1 MAALTSH
8 VPVEVRAAS
17 EGEGRAVSRLWREL
31 WEAHEGWGG
40 YAATRDE
47 RAYARLA
54 SRLDEDARIRS
65 GHPVLGRHVHL
76 VASAGGEI
84 VGQVEGWLERQGAD
98 QETPLTCEVRSL
110 IVSHRARKLGL
121 ARALIDALGA
131 HARDFAQGTPVLLAA
146 EVLEPN
152 PAHTFYERLG
162 FRPVSWTTR
171 IATDVRAL
179 RLAGL
184 GGVGGQRGDSSSGRS
199 RVVARTATPDDAV
212 PIALL
217 ETVLAGRR
225 RRAKDAR
232 FDRPRALD
240 ATIASAIAAHLGR
253 RQRSPSEPIELVAT
267 YDEHVRGNGCFV
279 TSWLDYPF
287 APARRALLGRI
298 AVDPAATD
306 PSPLVEPLV
315 TQGARLA
322 AEQEAPWMEI
332 TDLDAPGQPLYSSTL
347 ALGAKPWSRIVVKP
361 AA

>member
-1 MAALTSH
+1 MAALTSR

-31 WEAHEGWGG
+31 WEAHESWGG

-84 VGQVEGWLERQGAD
+84 VAQVEGWLERQGAD
-98 QETPLTCEVRSL
+98 PETPLTCEVRSL

-121 ARALIDALGA
+121 ARALIDSLGA
-131 HARDFAQGTPVLLAA
+131 HAREFARGTPVLLAA

-162 FRPVSWTTR
+162 FRAVSWTTR
-171 IATDVRAL
+171 IATDSRAL
-179 RLAGL
+179 RVA
-184 GGVGGQRGDSSSGRS
+184 RS
-199 RVVARTATPDDAV
+199 RVVARAATPDDAV

-315 TQGARLA
+315 AQGARLA

>member
-8 VPVEVRAAS
+8 PTIEVRAAA
-17 EGEGRAVSRLWREL
+17 EGEGRAIARLWREL

-40 YAATRDE
+40 YAATRDD

-54 SRLDEDARIRS
+54 TRLDEDARIRG

-76 VASAGGEI
+76 IALAGGE
-84 VGQVEGWLERQGAD
+84 VAGQVEGWLERQGSEG
-98 QETPLTCEVRSL
+98 ETPLTCEVRSL
-110 IVSHRARKLGL
+110 IVSHRARNLGL
-121 ARALIDALGA
+121 ARSLLDTLALY
-131 HARDFAQGTPVLLAA
+131 ARDFAQGGAVVLAA

-171 IATDVRAL
+171 IATDLRVPRAAL
-179 RLAGL
+179 DATGKP
-184 GGVGGQRGDSSSGRS
+184 
-199 RVVARTATPDDAV
+199 RVIARQATADDAV

-225 RRAKDAR
+225 RRSRDNR

-240 ATIASAIAAHLGR
+240 ATIASAIATHLSR
-253 RQRSPSEPIELVAT
+253 RDRAPSEPVELVAT
-267 YDEHVRGNGCFV
+267 REDRVRGNACFV

-306 PSPLVEPLV
+306 PSPLVDPLV
-315 TQGARLA
+315 HFAMRLA
-322 AEQEAPWMEI
+322 AEQEAAFMEI
-332 TDLDAPGQPLYSSTL
+332 TDLDAPGQPLYNATVR
-347 ALGAKPWSRIVVKP
+347 LGARPWSRIVLKP
-361 AA
+361 AT

>member
-1 MAALTSH
+1 MAALTSQP
-8 VPVEVRAAS
+8 PVEVRAAN
-17 EGEGRAVSRLWREL
+17 EGEGRAIARLWREL

-40 YAATRDE
+40 YTATRDD
-47 RAYARLA
+47 RAYVRLG
-54 SRLDEDARIRS
+54 SRLDEDARIRG

-76 VASAGGEI
+76 VATAGGEI
-84 VGQVEGWLERQGAD
+84 AAQVEGWLERQGAD
-98 QETPLTCEVRSL
+98 AETPLTCEVRSL
-110 IVSHRARKLGL
+110 IVSRRARKLGL
-121 ARALIDALGA
+121 ARALLEALGA
-131 HARDFAQGTPVLLAA
+131 HAREFAQGASVLLAA

-152 PAHTFYERLG
+152 PAHAFYERLG

-171 IATDVRAL
+171 IATDLRAL
-179 RLAGL
+179 RPSAPSP
-184 GGVGGQRGDSSSGRS
+184 RA
-199 RVVARTATPDDAV
+199 RVVARTATADDAV

-225 RRAKDAR
+225 RRAKDHR

-253 RQRSPSEPIELVAT
+253 RQRSPNEPVEIVAT
-267 YDEHVRGNGCFV
+267 ANDQVRGNGCFV

-287 APARRALLGRI
+287 APARRALLGRM

-315 TQGARLA
+315 LHAARLA
-322 AEQEAPWMEI
+322 AEQEAAWMEI
-332 TDLDAPGQPLYSSTL
+332 TDLDAPGHPLYAATL

-361 AA
+361 VA